1 MAIFSPLFHI
11 RVFLV
16 YIYVCI
22 EKCIKTKTILIALH
36 VQSENHERKIIHI
49 KKIESTY
56 SYLKKINK
64 DDNIHK
70 NKALKSKGR
79 TK

>member
-22 EKCIKTKTILIALH
+22 EKCIKTKTILITLH

-49 KKIESTY
+49 KKIRKYIFLSQ
-56 SYLKKINK
+56 KKINK

-70 NKALKSKGR
+70 NKALKGR